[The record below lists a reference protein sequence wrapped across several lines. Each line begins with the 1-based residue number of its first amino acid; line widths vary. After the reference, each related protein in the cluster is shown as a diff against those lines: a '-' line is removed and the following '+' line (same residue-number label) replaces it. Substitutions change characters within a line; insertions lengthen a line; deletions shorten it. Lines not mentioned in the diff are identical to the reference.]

1 MRHVWESDEHKINI
15 YLTEAFLIL
24 AQLDQA
30 SLIKFKIMIKNNQEA
45 ALVLTSVKR
54 YLQGISMK
62 EPDAI
67 VVLYLNMIDEVIT
80 YIEPDADINVLC
92 DEVRLRTKS

>member
-1 MRHVWESDEHKINI
+1 MFGSQTNI
-15 YLTEAFLIL
+15 KTTYFLTEAFLIL

-30 SLIKFKIMIKNNQEA
+30 SQIIISIMINNNHEA
-45 ALVLTSVKR
+45 TLVLTRVKR
-54 YLQGISMK
+54 YLQGNCMK
-62 EPDAI
+62 EPVAI

-92 DEVRLRTKS
+92 DEVRLQIKS